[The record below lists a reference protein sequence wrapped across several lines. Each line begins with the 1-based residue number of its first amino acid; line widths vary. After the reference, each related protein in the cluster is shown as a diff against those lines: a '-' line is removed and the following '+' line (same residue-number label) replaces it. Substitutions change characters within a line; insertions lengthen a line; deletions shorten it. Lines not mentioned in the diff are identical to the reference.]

1 MSNVNAL
8 EKSKCTGCG
17 LCKNICP
24 FDAIEMQPDEEG
36 FLRPHITDK
45 CTGCGLCAKK
55 CPAISKILNVNKSFK
70 AFAVWSKD
78 PLREKG
84 SSGGIFPAL
93 AEYVIS
99 KGGVVFGAGFEEG
112 CRKLVHMKAETKE
125 ELEKLY
131 KSKYVQCDTAFVY
144 KEVKENLENQKLVLF
159 SGCPCQVDALK
170 TFLGKDYDNLYTVD
184 ILCHGA
190 PSPLA
195 YNKFLD
201 EVSKGKKITK
211 VDFRDKKP
219 GWGTLIRVDFEDGSL
234 HHDLYN
240 GNYFRAFL
248 SGIAMR
254 ESCYTCPYSQ
264 ENRPGD
270 LTIGDFWGVSEFKEN
285 WNDKKGT
292 SIVLT
297 NNPHGEEILQLI
309 SKLTSR
315 IEKVPYQKVIEI
327 CKKHNGAL
335 LFPTK
340 PHKMHK
346 CFFKHLNE
354 GDAFSTSLR
363 YAEKGLLDV
372 GILGWW
378 IDTPK
383 SNYGSNLTDFALYQ
397 YLHTLGLSVAFISP
411 ANFDRNNAGEFN
423 KKYDYR
429 MTMKYT
435 KDQMNEN
442 NKYFKSYIV
451 ASDTLW
457 YYDAM
462 ILQGWNFLLD
472 FASDDKRKISYATS
486 FGNTA
491 KFFPEKE
498 IPYAKYLMHRF
509 HHVGVREFEGVDV
522 CKNKFNIEATQ
533 VMDPVFLADM
543 SDWEMVANNAPRK
556 TEGRFLFSYVLDPT
570 PEKAK
575 ELKKLAD
582 KLGLE
587 LVTITDR
594 QNKLEEREEILK
606 DYGVLSHA
614 NIEEFVYHLMNA
626 EFVVADSF
634 HGFCFALIFNKPFV
648 ALVNRTRGASR
659 FDTLSSIAGCENRMI
674 ENLKETRKM
683 SVQELMNVDSQTIQN
698 NIRLA
703 TERSKE
709 WLKNALFS
717 EFKQKQIPNEVLL
730 EKQLYDA
737 QKKIDNLEERL
748 NTIENK
754 IKDGDK
760 I

>member
-1 MSNVNAL
+1 MDSVSIL
-8 EKSKCTGCG
+8 EKNKCTGCG

-24 FDAIEMQPDEEG
+24 FGAIEMLPDNEG
-36 FLRPHITDK
+36 FLRPVINDK
-45 CTGCGLCAKK
+45 CTSCGLCSKK
-55 CPAISKILNVNKSFK
+55 CPALSKELKTNKKFK
-70 AFAVWSKD
+70 AFAVWSNDKLR
-78 PLREKG
+78 PLG
-84 SSGGIFPAL
+84 SSGGVFPAL
-93 AEYVIS
+93 AEHFIDN
-99 KGGVVFGAGFEEG
+99 GGVVFGAAFEPS
-112 CRKLVHMKAETKE
+112 CRKLSHQKVENKKD
-125 ELEKLY
+125 LIKLY
-131 KSKYVQCDTAFVY
+131 KSKYVQSDTKETY
-144 KEVKENLENQKLVLF
+144 KEVKECLEQGKNVLYC
-159 SGCPCQVDALK
+159 GCPCQVDALK
-170 TFLGKDYDNLYTVD
+170 TFLGKDYDTLLTVD

-190 PSPLA
+190 PSPYA

-201 EVSKGKKITK
+201 EVSKGREVVA
-211 VDFRDKKP
+211 VDFRDKTP
-219 GWGTLIRVDFEDGSL
+219 GWGTLIRVDFSDGTL

-270 LTIGDFWGVSEFKEN
+270 ITIGDFWGVADFKEN

-292 SIVLT
+292 SIVLV
-297 NNPHGEEILQLI
+297 NNKKGEKEIKNI
-309 SKLTSR
+309 KKSISR
-315 IEKVPYQKVIEI
+315 IEKVPYEKTIEI
-327 CKKHNGAL
+327 CKKYNGAL
-335 LFPTK
+335 LFPTR

-354 GDAFSTSLR
+354 GDSFSTALK

-397 YLHTLGLSVAFISP
+397 YLHTLNLSVAFISP

-423 KKYDYR
+423 KKYGYR

-442 NKYFKSYIV
+442 NKYFKTYIV

-472 FASDDKRKISYATS
+472 FASDDKRKISYSTS
-486 FGNTA
+486 FGNTK
-491 KFFPEKE
+491 KFFPENE

-509 HHVGVREFEGVDV
+509 DHVSVREFEGVEV
-522 CKNKFNIEATQ
+522 CKNKFSVDATQ

-556 TEGRFLFSYVLDPT
+556 VEGDYLFSYVLDPT

-575 ELKKLAD
+575 ELKTIAN
-582 KLGLE
+582 KLGLK
-587 LVTITDR
+587 LVTVTDR
-594 QNKLEEREEILK
+594 QNNLEAREEILK

-626 EFVVADSF
+626 KFIVADSF

-659 FDTLSSIAGCENRMI
+659 FDTLSQIAGCQDRMI
-674 ENLKETRKM
+674 ETLKDTHKW
-683 SVQELMNVDSQTIQN
+683 SADKLMNIDSEKIQN
-698 NIRLA
+698 NIKTA
-703 TERSKE
+703 TDMSKE

-717 EFKQKQIPNEVLL
+717 EKKNKTISNEIILGK
-730 EKQLYDA
+730 ELYDE
-737 QKKIDNLEERL
+737 KKKMKILEER
-748 NTIENK
+748 
-754 IKDGDK
+754 IKALEEK
-760 I
+760 LK